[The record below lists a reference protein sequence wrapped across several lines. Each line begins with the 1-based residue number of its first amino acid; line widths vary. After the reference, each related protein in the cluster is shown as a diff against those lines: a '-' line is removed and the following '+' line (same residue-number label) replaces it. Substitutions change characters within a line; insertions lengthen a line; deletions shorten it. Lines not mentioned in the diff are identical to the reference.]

1 MEILAMPPVYTQSG
15 SELLSTLDTLM
26 ATAALIE
33 TLKLQTMA
41 RLDEIGTA
49 QELGARD
56 TTELVSQRYR
66 LVPTDVRKDL
76 TFAKNLPK
84 YSAVA
89 DALPDP
95 QNPTEPATLN
105 PDQAKVIVSTLEK
118 APSTVP
124 VEVLDVAERQMI
136 QAAEHTNTRELTKF
150 GRDVLARLDTDGPE
164 PAEDEAHKQ
173 RSLRLRDVEGGV
185 KITGFLPGAAG
196 EQVKTQIHTLA
207 KPHKTIDG
215 ERDPRTLEQ
224 RQADALIGISDAA
237 AGNPDHPGV
246 PHLTVTIDFNDLKNA
261 LSNIPDAFNSAA
273 SANGGSGA
281 TDGMD
286 GSGAVGGSG
295 GMGELVFG
303 GNLSAGAVRLLAC
316 DAAILPIVLGGDSQP
331 LDVGTEQRFVNRY
344 IRRALNKRDKGCVVC
359 KAPPW
364 MCHAHHVIHW
374 VDGGPTSLHN
384 LALVCSAHHRAVHK
398 NQWTIT
404 ITAGVVHVGRPPWA
418 DPPPPTPADL
428 AAMAA
433 WVTPAHNTDTEAD
446 STASGANAGGDSDG
460 RASTGRAGPGIGGD
474 SEIHADEARASAG
487 DERVARTSA
496 GDDRGVGGVGES
508 STARASRDRVDVGEV
523 SGNRFSWGDAGSNP
537 TCEQPTRLPAD
548 SIHPSP
554 ALVAEREAFR
564 AHLLSH
570 APGYTDPWG
579 TDDTPAAGP

>member
-26 ATAALIE
+26 ATAALVE
-33 TLKLQTMA
+33 TLKLQTMG
-41 RLDEIGTA
+41 RLDEMGTA

-66 LVPTDVRKDL
+66 LVPADVRKDL

-95 QNPTEPATLN
+95 QDPTEPATLN

-118 APSTVP
+118 APATVP

-136 QAAEHTNTRELTKF
+136 RAAEHTNTRELIKF

-173 RSLRLRDVEGGV
+173 RSLRLRDVDGGV
-185 KITGFLPGAAG
+185 KITGFLPGAMG
-196 EQVKTQIHTLA
+196 EQVKTQIHSLA
-207 KPHKTIDG
+207 KPHKTVDG

-237 AGNPDHPGV
+237 AGNPDYPGV
-246 PHLTVTIDFNDLKNA
+246 PHLTVTIDFDDLKNA
-261 LSNIPDAFNSAA
+261 LANVPEAFNGAA
-273 SANGGSGA
+273 GGS
-281 TDGMD
+281 
-286 GSGAVGGSG
+286 
-295 GMGELVFG
+295 GELVFG

-374 VDGGPTSLHN
+374 VDGGPTSLQN

-404 ITAGVVHVGRPPWA
+404 ITGGVVHVGRPSWA
-418 DPPPPTPADL
+418 DPPPPDPVAL

-433 WVTPAHNTDTEAD
+433 WVTPARNTNTDTDAFRGRSPYGAADAD
-446 STASGANAGGDSDG
+446 STATNTHAGEDSDG
-460 RASTGRAGPGIGGD
+460 RTSAGRTSSGRAGPGVGGD
-474 SEIHADEARASAG
+474 SEVHADEARASAG
-487 DERVARTSA
+487 DERVAR
-496 GDDRGVGGVGES
+496 VG
-508 STARASRDRVDVGEV
+508 VGEV
-523 SGNRFSWGDAGSNP
+523 SGARFSWGDAGTGP
-537 TCEQPTRLPAD
+537 MYEQPTRLPAA
-548 SIHPSP
+548 STQPSS
-554 ALVAEREAFR
+554 ALIAEREAFR
-564 AHLLSH
+564 AYLIST
-570 APGYTDPWG
+570 PGYTDPWA
-579 TDDTPAAGP
+579 TDDAPAAGP